1 MFLALGHIADAT
13 PIGCFRPIQCETRSG
28 LRKQKH
34 VCMLLDAAYKIS
46 CSNWG
51 LLVAAIPNKR
61 CNKDFAASEAVIVA
75 LGWVPEESS
84 TCLAHWLITFL
95 DICEEAGLKLRHQL
109 RAILVD
115 GAKGTIA
122 GAQQAGS
129 LIVYCR
135 QMNPQTFPVL

>member
-34 VCMLLDAAYKIS
+34 VCMLLDATYKIS

-51 LLVAAIPNKR
+51 LLVAAIPNKH

-75 LGWVPEESS
+75 LGWVPKESS

-109 RAILVD
+109 RAILPKVQLP
-115 GAKGTIA
+115 ASNRPA
-122 GAQQAGS
+122 
-129 LIVYCR
+129 
-135 QMNPQTFPVL
+135 P